1 MSRNTPEGRV
11 KAAVVKVLKS
21 HGAGLYYFF
30 PQNMGMGAS
39 GVPDII
45 CCFGGRFLA
54 IECKAGKNK
63 PTDLQK
69 LHIDRI
75 NAAGG
80 TAVVINE
87 DNLNYLDGIIKLLKD

>member
-1 MSRNTPEGRV
+1 MAATPEAKV
-11 KAAVVKVLKS
+11 KAKVVKILKA
-21 HGAGLYYFF
+21 HNIYYFS
-30 PQNMGMGAS
+30 PIGGAYS
-39 GVPDII
+39 VKGVPDLI
-45 CCFGGRFLA
+45 CCVSGRFLG

-69 LHIDRI
+69 LHIDNI

-87 DNLNYLDGIIKLLKD
+87 DNLNYLNGIIKLLKD